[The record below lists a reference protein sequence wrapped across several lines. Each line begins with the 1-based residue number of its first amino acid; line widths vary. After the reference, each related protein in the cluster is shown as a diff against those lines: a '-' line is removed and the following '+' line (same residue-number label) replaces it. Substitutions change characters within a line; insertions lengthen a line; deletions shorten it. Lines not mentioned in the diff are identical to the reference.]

1 MNGIFSQYR
10 FKPTKE
16 TTKATEYEHI
26 ISRDIIY
33 TQSTKGIN
41 IVLHPD
47 TAESLRLVPKSRGPI
62 HSTALSTYPK
72 RLNGGKTPIHYG
84 YSFKFQSEE
93 ELGQFLK
100 GLDDLFCCR

>member
-1 MNGIFSQYR
+1 MNEIFSQYR

-16 TTKATEYEHI
+16 TSKATEYEHM

-41 IVLHPD
+41 IVMHPD
-47 TAESLRLVPKSRGPI
+47 TAESLRIVQKSEGPV

-72 RLNGGKTPIHYG
+72 RLNGGKKPIHYG

-93 ELGQFLK
+93 ELGHFLK